1 MADLYGVIPDNPIS
15 LNGALDLIRVLKS
28 QITSLQAK
36 VKELEIENARLS
48 GSSVCAYNED
58 MLPFHRRLVHTQLC
72 SKVNSAGC
80 GAVEG
85 NDQLHTDEDTS
96 SLSLKQEGTP
106 CTIDKINVSNTSSK
120 DRVASNKGETDF
132 SSLITGGVDTEE
144 DVHQHDEVGTSYDS
158 QNAMKHKMNQSEEAV
173 SGRCSRPMCK
183 STRFVALKIMYFGQR
198 FFGFASE
205 ATRSPT
211 IESEIFKALHR
222 TKLLIGEKNE
232 RSYSR
237 CGRTDKGV
245 SAVGQVIAIYLR
257 SNLKDSKQHENGEA
271 EIDYVKVLNKVLP
284 HDIRVLGWSHAPTN
298 FHARFYDNELWAIQI
313 KGTAFLWHQVR
324 CIVAVLFMIGQGLES
339 PSVIDALLDIRET
352 PRKPQY
358 AMASELPLVLQC
370 CDFEDL
376 NFVCSRSARQALVE
390 QLRDMFLAHLLQA
403 AIFQE
408 ALTTLS
414 IPDVS
419 GIPAKRNLGT
429 HIPLKSRP
437 TEPSYEERQAK
448 LRMKDNFRKLFTL
461 SSS

>member
-298 FHARFYDNELWAIQI
+298 FHARFSCLSREYKYLFWRGNLHISAMEDGGRKLVGEHDFRNFCKMDALNVHNYRRHVLSFEIVPCNQRFYDNELWAIQI

-339 PSVIDALLDIRET
+339 PSMMLDDWAAEGME
-352 PRKPQY
+352 
-358 AMASELPLVLQC
+358 AMSHGC
-370 CDFEDL
+370 GCDTGD
-376 NFVCSRSARQALVE
+376 
-390 QLRDMFLAHLLQA
+390 
-403 AIFQE
+403 
-408 ALTTLS
+408 
-414 IPDVS
+414 
-419 GIPAKRNLGT
+419 
-429 HIPLKSRP
+429 
-437 TEPSYEERQAK
+437 
-448 LRMKDNFRKLFTL
+448 
-461 SSS
+461 